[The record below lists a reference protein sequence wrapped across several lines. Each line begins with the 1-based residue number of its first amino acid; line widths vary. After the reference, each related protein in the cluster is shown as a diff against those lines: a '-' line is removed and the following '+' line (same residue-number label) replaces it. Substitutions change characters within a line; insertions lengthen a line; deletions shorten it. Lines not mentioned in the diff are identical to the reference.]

1 MAIDQKL
8 PPQALDAEMAV
19 LGSMLI
25 EKDAVDR
32 AFEILEPEHFYKAA
46 HKQIFV
52 AMKNLSTKGQAID
65 LITVTEELK
74 KTGLLAQVGAERYL
88 SELMDKVSTAAHVE
102 YYANIVRETALVR
115 ELISVSTSTI
125 ENCYSHQKEAYSLI
139 DDAQSQLFALSQK
152 REMTGFVS
160 SKVLSEQVSEDF
172 ERLIKEKNPIKGVP
186 TGFTQFDIKTGGLRK
201 GDLVILAARP
211 SQGKT
216 AMALNIAYHA
226 AVNAKKAV
234 AIFSLEMGRKA
245 IYQRMV
251 CSAAKAEMYLI
262 SAGRFPKDRWKDIA
276 IETEKLGQAALYID
290 DSSALS
296 ITDIRVRSRRLATE
310 LAKEGKELG
319 LIIIDYMQMI
329 RGTNK
334 KVESRQQEVSEV
346 SRMLKEL
353 ARNLNVPV
361 MALSQLN
368 RRTED
373 RGRTDNRPQLS
384 DLRES
389 GSIEQDADVV
399 ALIHREGYYKRDEE
413 SLKDT
418 ELQEKATLIIAKQR
432 NGPVGDVK
440 LRWLDK
446 FTLFTNPIP
455 ANINMPEE
463 EGEVYPV

>member
-32 AFEILEPEHFYKAA
+32 AFEILEPEHFYKSA

-52 AMKNLSTKGQAID
+52 AMKDLSTKGQAID

-74 KTGLLAQVGAERYL
+74 RTGLLAQVGAERYL

-125 ENCYSHQKEAYSLI
+125 ENCYSQQKEAYSLI

-226 AVNAKKAV
+226 AVNAKKSV

-276 IETEKLGQAALYID
+276 IETEKLGQASLYID

-413 SLKDT
+413 SLKDE
-418 ELQEKATLIIAKQR
+418 ELQQRATLIIAKQR

-455 ANINMPEE
+455 TNINMPEE